1 MALFIMP
8 HCVQGDSNFRAR
20 GWSHSLLIILMKT
33 TEQYFA
39 VRLFIA
45 LLIVIL
51 TFGPINDTLLNF

>member
-1 MALFIMP
+1 MKSYG
-8 HCVQGDSNFRAR
+8 V
-20 GWSHSLLIILMKT
+20 IIPMKA

-39 VRLFIA
+39 VGLFIA

>member
-1 MALFIMP
+1 MKSYG
-8 HCVQGDSNFRAR
+8 V
-20 GWSHSLLIILMKT
+20 IILTKT
-33 TEQYFA
+33 TEQYSA